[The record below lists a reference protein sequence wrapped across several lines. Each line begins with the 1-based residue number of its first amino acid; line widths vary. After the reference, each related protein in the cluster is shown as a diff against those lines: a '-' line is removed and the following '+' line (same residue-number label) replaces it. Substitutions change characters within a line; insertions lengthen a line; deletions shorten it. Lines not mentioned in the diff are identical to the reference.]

1 MKMFILSFNII
12 FSVIALLSV
21 AAKGDLSYILLV
33 MGVPVYFIT
42 FLLHL
47 IWGITDAVE
56 TKKFSILISFI
67 IVIIF
72 YALAMTLLPSGFGR
86 Q

>member
-1 MKMFILSFNII
+1 MKMFILSFNVI

-21 AAKGDLSYILLV
+21 AGKSDLSYILLV
-33 MGVPVYFIT
+33 MGTPVYFIT

-47 IWGITDAVE
+47 IWGIADAVE
-56 TKKFSILISFI
+56 RKKFSILISFI